1 MVNAH
6 NTVISSRVRLARN
19 INGLPFPSRL
29 RGNEPKLKEL
39 YSKTKEV
46 CDERFKNKFF
56 GVSSLSP
63 LQLGSLIE
71 NHLISPAL
79 CENEFGA
86 VIISD
91 DRTLSIMLNEEDH
104 LREQCILGG
113 YRLDEAYRTVE
124 SVDMALRNK
133 LDVAFKMPY
142 GHLTSCPTNL
152 GAGMRASV
160 MMFLPAMAIN
170 HTIDLE
176 IRKMRERGI
185 TLRGVY
191 GEGSTADG
199 YMYQI
204 SNQSAVGMSEDE
216 ILQIVKSEVARL
228 CELEEQAQHSIKNE
242 NTFDRIWR
250 AYGLLR
256 YAKQLCQKEFADNIA
271 LVKLGVI
278 YGLFDIDIDMLNKLI
293 NDTQKNTL
301 MLNERR
307 ELNANKRDQIRAQMI
322 NEKLKLYRI

>member
-19 INGLPFPSRL
+19 INGLPFPSML

-39 YSKTKEV
+39 YAKTKEV
-46 CDERFKNKFF
+46 CDERFKNKFYS
-56 GVSSLSP
+56 VSSLSKM
-63 LQLGSLIE
+63 QLGSLIE
-71 NHLISPAL
+71 NHLISLAL
-79 CENEFGA
+79 CENDFGA

-91 DRTLSIMLNEEDH
+91 DKTLSIMLNEEDH

-124 SVDMALRNK
+124 NVDVALRRN
-133 LDVAFKMPY
+133 LDIAFKMPY

-199 YMYQI
+199 FMYQI

-216 ILQIVKSEVARL
+216 ILQKVKSEVARL
-228 CELEEQAQHSIKNE
+228 CELEEQAQRSIKGLNIE
-242 NTFDRIWR
+242 DRIWR

-256 YAKQLCQKEFADNIA
+256 YAKQLCQKEFVDNIA

-278 YGLFDIDIDMLNKLI
+278 YGMFDIDIDMLNKLI

-301 MLNERR
+301 SLIERR
-307 ELNANKRDQIRAQMI
+307 ELNASERDIKRAQMI
-322 NEKLKLYRI
+322 NEQLKLYRI